1 MKLPIRT
8 QPDTLTRLKAQRDL
22 LTKRLQDAEQKLERI
37 DALDAGELIAL
48 EDDLSTTRRTLALVA
63 ERITAAELSAS
74 QVATAEQEAQRLE
87 ALVTEQKEYDGSLQ
101 AVVKDV
107 QKLDAS
113 LQTLVT
119 SYRRLALLGAM
130 GAGDTVLSLAPAV
143 QRALFALQFTAP
155 ELLGLPA
162 RNPQEEQRQADI
174 ADCTA
179 RLERA
184 ERRRDALKDAARQGY
199 TVRGVDFDAA
209 NADVKTAK
217 RQLALASGREWTPQD
232 EAAAE
237 RTEGL
242 VFTARSPAEVE
253 ASLLRQTRAQDVA
266 GPARYTPTPPPRRR

>member
-1 MKLPIRT
+1 MKLRT
-8 QPDTLTRLKAQRDL
+8 QPDTLTRLRAQRDA
-22 LTKRLQDAEQKLERI
+22 LTKRLAIVTQRLQADTDDVTELVTWLDEKQTLE
-37 DALDAGELIAL
+37 
-48 EDDLSTTRRTLALVA
+48 SALVMLT
-63 ERITAAELSAS
+63 ERITAAEQEAR
-74 QVATAEQEAQRLE
+74 QTATAEQEAQRLE
-87 ALVTEQKEYDGSLQ
+87 ALATEQKEYGASLQ

-266 GPARYTPTPPPRRR
+266 GPARYAAPPPRRR